1 MAPSPYLRHPGDS
14 ARDIADRLMPEGTIL
29 VVEDDPLMRLG
40 TCAMLQEVGCT
51 PVEAGSADAALM
63 ILESRRD
70 IKIVVSDIQMPG
82 SMDGLGLLAI
92 VRNRWPPIAL
102 LVTSGQVEP
111 AVEDLPAGARFLA
124 KPYVQRQLGQHLHAL
139 TG

>member
-1 MAPSPYLRHPGDS
+1 MLGGGSYLSTSRVKYPHSVAHKFLVLIVEDEFLIRLS
-14 ARDIADRLMPEGTIL
+14 AAEMVRELGFEVVEAVDADHAIELLETTTDIA
-29 VVEDDPLMRLG
+29 
-40 TCAMLQEVGCT
+40 
-51 PVEAGSADAALM
+51 
-63 ILESRRD
+63 
-70 IKIVVSDIQMPG
+70 IVFTDIQMPG
-82 SMDGLGLLAI
+82 SMDGMGLLAI

-124 KPYVQRQLGQHLHAL
+124 KPYVQRQLDQHLHAL